1 MTTVDSDQTVRAV
14 AHRRTGV
21 RTGGPLLRLRAV
33 LLALLTITCVSPLGG
48 VGPAAA
54 APAAESYTFAFRD
67 ADIGQV
73 AEEILGSTLGLTYTI
88 DPSVSGKMS
97 FRVERRMTRAQLLEA
112 FEGALGNSG
121 VVMIR
126 QGESL
131 FLTARANAKASGG
144 VQSAA
149 DGVSRAGYSV
159 VAVPL
164 DYAAPSE
171 VANVLKSVGPASVV
185 LEADDKTGVLLL
197 GGTGREIEAAM
208 STIKVFDRSSL
219 QGARMRWFELSQAS
233 APAIAAEINQIL
245 QASGTAGASVVPL
258 RRLNGVIAFAR
269 STGTL
274 DEIGAWVDR
283 LDKSAGDQASTLWVY
298 HPLNVSAES
307 LAATLSSVSP
317 GGGGYTAPVSAAPS
331 SSASGSSQGASIP
344 AAPTAPPAASTG
356 ANGEDQIRIGIDRE
370 SNALLISASPADRV
384 RLQRVLQEIDVTPS
398 QVLIE
403 ASILEVTLTDG
414 MSSGVNWSVVGDNGR
429 IKVVSTS
436 SSTGSVSPTLP
447 GIAVTFIGNDIKA
460 AIDALSE
467 QTAVEVI
474 STPKIVTLNNR
485 TATLQIGDQVP
496 IVIQTA
502 QSNVTPD
509 APRVVNVE
517 YRDTGVILTVTPRV
531 SGENTIMLTIAQEV
545 SSVAKTTTSGIDS
558 PTIQQRRFESTLMLR
573 DGQAVALG
581 GLISSTRTNGD
592 SGVPYIKDVPV
603 LGRLFKSQSQDQRR
617 TELIVLIT
625 AHVMRSEDSTAQVMT
640 DLLAD
645 LNEITSRGLIS
656 H

>member
-1 MTTVDSDQTVRAV
+1 MGVIARGEFGQGRA
-14 AHRRTGV
+14 A
-21 RTGGPLLRLRAV
+21 
-33 LLALLTITCVSPLGG
+33 LLAFLLVVSSVSPLA
-48 VGPAAA
+48 VRPALA
-54 APAAESYTFAFRD
+54 APAADAYTFAFRD
-67 ADIGQV
+67 ADIAQV
-73 AEEILGSTLGLTYTI
+73 AEEILGVTLGLTYTI

-131 FLTARANAKASGG
+131 LLTARANAKAAGG
-144 VQSAA
+144 VRSSAE
-149 DGVSRAGYSV
+149 GVSRAGYSV

-164 DYAAPSE
+164 DFAAPSE
-171 VANVLKSVGPASVV
+171 VAKVLQSVGPADVV

-197 GGTGREIEAAM
+197 GGTGREIEAAL
-208 STIKVFDRSSL
+208 STIQVFDKSSL

-233 APAIAAEINQIL
+233 APAIAGEINQLL
-245 QASGTAGASVVPL
+245 QASGTAGATIVPL
-258 RRLNGVIAFAR
+258 RRLNGLIAFAR

-283 LDKSAGDQASTLWVY
+283 LDKASGEQASTLWVY

-307 LAATLSSVSP
+307 LAATLASVTP
-317 GGGGYTAPVSAAPS
+317 GGGGYNP
-331 SSASGSSQGASIP
+331 P
-344 AAPTAPPAASTG
+344 AAPASTAGQTAGQGGG
-356 ANGEDQIRIGIDRE
+356 AVALPLATSSLLPASGEEAIRIGVDRE
-370 SNALLISASPADRV
+370 SNSLLISASPADRV
-384 RLQRVLQEIDVTPS
+384 RILKVLEEIDVTPS

-414 MSSGVNWSVVGDNGR
+414 LSSGVNWSVLGDGGR
-429 IKVVSTS
+429 LKIISTS
-436 SSTGSVSPTLP
+436 DSAGGVAPTLP
-447 GIAVTFIGNDIKA
+447 GLAVTFIGDDIKA
-460 AIDALSE
+460 AIDALAE
-467 QTAVEVI
+467 RTAVEVI

-496 IVIQTA
+496 VVIQTA

-531 SGENTIMLTIAQEV
+531 SGDAVMLTVAQEV

-581 GLISSTRTNGD
+581 GLISSTRSKGD
-592 SGVPYIKDVPV
+592 SGVPYIKDVPM
-603 LGRLFKSQSQDQRR
+603 LGRLFKSQERDDRR

-625 AHVMRSEDSTAQVMT
+625 ARIMRSDEASARVMT
-640 DLLAD
+640 DLIAD
-645 LNEITSRGLIS
+645 LKELTSRGLLS
-656 H
+656 R

>member
-1 MTTVDSDQTVRAV
+1 MGVIARGVFGQGRA
-14 AHRRTGV
+14 A
-21 RTGGPLLRLRAV
+21 
-33 LLALLTITCVSPLGG
+33 LLAFLLVVSSVSPLA
-48 VGPAAA
+48 VRPARA
-54 APAAESYTFAFRD
+54 APAADAYTFAFRD
-67 ADIGQV
+67 ADIAQV
-73 AEEILGSTLGLTYTI
+73 AEEILGVTLGLTYTI

-112 FEGALGNSG
+112 FEAALGNSG

-131 FLTARANAKASGG
+131 LLTARANAKAAGG
-144 VQSAA
+144 VRSSAE
-149 DGVSRAGYSV
+149 GVSRAGYSV

-164 DYAAPSE
+164 DFAAPSE
-171 VANVLKSVGPASVV
+171 VAKMLQSVGPAGVV

-197 GGTGREIEAAM
+197 GGTGREIEAAL
-208 STIKVFDRSSL
+208 STIQVFDKSSL

-233 APAIAAEINQIL
+233 APAIAGEISQLL
-245 QASGTAGASVVPL
+245 QASGTAGATVVPL
-258 RRLNGVIAFAR
+258 RRLNGLIAFAR

-283 LDKSAGDQASTLWVY
+283 LDKASGEQASTLWVY

-307 LAATLSSVSP
+307 LAATLASVTP
-317 GGGGYTAPVSAAPS
+317 GGGGYNP
-331 SSASGSSQGASIP
+331 P
-344 AAPTAPPAASTG
+344 AAPASPAGQTAGQGGGAVALPLATSSLLPAS
-356 ANGEDQIRIGIDRE
+356 GEEAIRIGVDRE
-370 SNALLISASPADRV
+370 SNSLLISASPADRV
-384 RLQRVLQEIDVTPS
+384 RILKVLEEIDVTPS

-414 MSSGVNWSVVGDNGR
+414 LSSGVNWSVLGDAGR
-429 IKVVSTS
+429 LKIISTS
-436 SSTGSVSPTLP
+436 DAAGGVGPTLP
-447 GIAVTFIGNDIKA
+447 GLAVTFIGDDIKA
-460 AIDALSE
+460 AIDALAE
-467 QTAVEVI
+467 RTAVEVI

-496 IVIQTA
+496 VVIQTA

-531 SGENTIMLTIAQEV
+531 SGDAVMLTVAQEV

-581 GLISSTRTNGD
+581 GLISSTRSKGD

-603 LGRLFKSQSQDQRR
+603 LGRLFKSQERDDRR

-625 AHVMRSEDSTAQVMT
+625 ARIMRSEDSSARVMT
-640 DLLAD
+640 DLIAD
-645 LNEITSRGLIS
+645 LKELTSRGLLS
-656 H
+656 R

>member
-1 MTTVDSDQTVRAV
+1 MAAQHAV
-14 AHRRTGV
+14 A
-21 RTGGPLLRLRAV
+21 A
-33 LLALLTITCVSPLGG
+33 S
-48 VGPAAA
+48 AAQT
-54 APAAESYTFAFRD
+54 YTFAFRD
-67 ADIGQV
+67 ADIAQV

-88 DPSVSGKMS
+88 DPSVSGKMT
-97 FRVERRMTRAQLLEA
+97 FRVERRMTQAQLLQA

-121 VVMIR
+121 VVMVR
-126 QGESL
+126 QGDSL
-131 FLTARANAKASGG
+131 LLTARANAKASGG
-144 VQSAA
+144 VTSSP

-171 VANVLKSVGPASVV
+171 VAKVLQSVGPAGIV
-185 LEADDKTGVLLL
+185 LEADDKAGVLLL
-197 GGTGREIEAAM
+197 GGNGREIEAAL

-233 APAIAAEINQIL
+233 APAIAAEINQLL
-245 QASGTAGASVVPL
+245 QASGTAGATVVPL
-258 RRLNGVIAFAR
+258 RRLNGIIAFAR

-274 DEIGAWVDR
+274 DEIGGWVER

-307 LAATLSSVSP
+307 LAATLASVTP
-317 GGGGYTAPVSAAPS
+317 GGGGYTAQAAPV
-331 SSASGSSQGASIP
+331 AAVSGS
-344 AAPTAPPAASTG
+344 APPTSATAPSAPLAIAS
-356 ANGEDQIRIGIDRE
+356 NGEDQVRIGVDRE
-370 SNALLISASPADRV
+370 SNSLLISASPADRV
-384 RLQRVLQEIDVTPS
+384 RLLKVLEEIDVTPS

-414 MSSGVNWSVVGDNGR
+414 FSNGVNWSVLGDGGR
-429 IKVVSTS
+429 LKVVSTS

-447 GIAVTFIGNDIKA
+447 GLAITFFNDDIRV

-517 YRDTGVILTVTPRV
+517 YRDTGVILTVTPRI
-531 SGENTIMLTIAQEV
+531 SGDDSITLTITQEV

-592 SGVPYIKDVPV
+592 SGVPYLKDVPL
-603 LGRLFKSQSQDQRR
+603 LGSLFKSQNQDERR

-625 AHVMRSEDSTAQVMT
+625 ARIMRSDEASARVMS

-645 LNEITSRGLIS
+645 LKEIQNRGLLS
-656 H
+656 R

>member
-1 MTTVDSDQTVRAV
+1 M
-14 AHRRTGV
+14 
-21 RTGGPLLRLRAV
+21 RLRAV
-33 LLALLTITCVSPLGG
+33 LLALLTITCAGQLAGI
-48 VGPAAA
+48 GPAAA

-67 ADIGQV
+67 ADVAQV

-131 FLTARANAKASGG
+131 LLTARANAKASGG

-171 VANVLKSVGPASVV
+171 VAKVLQSVGPASVV

-233 APAIAAEINQIL
+233 APAIAGEINQIL

-258 RRLNGVIAFAR
+258 RRLNGIIAFAR

-274 DEIGAWVDR
+274 DEIGAWVER

-307 LAATLSSVSP
+307 LAATLASVTP
-317 GGGGYTAPVSAAPS
+317 GGGGYMAQAA
-331 SSASGSSQGASIP
+331 
-344 AAPTAPPAASTG
+344 AAPTANASGSGQPSQLAAAPAMTSG
-356 ANGEDQIRIGIDRE
+356 AAPGSGGDDQVRIGVDRE

-384 RLQRVLQEIDVTPS
+384 RIQRVLEEIDVTPS

-414 MSSGVNWSVVGDNGR
+414 MSSGVNWSILADNGR
-429 IKVVSTS
+429 VKVVSSS

-447 GIAVTFIGNDIKA
+447 GIAITFMGNDIKA
-460 AIDALSE
+460 AIDALAE

-581 GLISSTRTNGD
+581 GLISSTRTSGD
-592 SGVPYIKDVPV
+592 SGVPYVKDVPL

-625 AHVMRSEDSTAQVMT
+625 ARVMRNEESSVRVMT

-656 H
+656 R

>member
-1 MTTVDSDQTVRAV
+1 M
-14 AHRRTGV
+14 
-21 RTGGPLLRLRAV
+21 
-33 LLALLTITCVSPLGG
+33 LALVALASAATLVTPRPAL
-48 VGPAAA
+48 AAA
-54 APAAESYTFAFRD
+54 AAEAYTFAFRD
-67 ADIGQV
+67 ADIAQV

-97 FRVERRMTRAQLLEA
+97 FRVERRMTRPQLLEA

-131 FLTARANAKASGG
+131 LLTARANAKASGG
-144 VQSAA
+144 VQSAT

-164 DYAAPSE
+164 DFASPSE
-171 VANVLKSVGPASVV
+171 VAKVLQSVGPASVV
-185 LEADDKTGVLLL
+185 LEADDKSGVLLL
-197 GGTGREIEAAM
+197 GGTGREIEAAL

-233 APAIAAEINQIL
+233 APSIAAEINQIL
-245 QASGTAGASVVPL
+245 QASGTAGATVVPL
-258 RRLNGVIAFAR
+258 RRLNGLIAFAR

-274 DEIGAWVDR
+274 DEIGAWIDR
-283 LDKSAGDQASTLWVY
+283 LDKSSGEQTSTLWVY

-307 LAATLSSVSP
+307 LAATLASVIP
-317 GGGGYTAPVSAAPS
+317 GGGGYVAAATPQTS
-331 SSASGSSQGASIP
+331 SSAG
-344 AAPTAPPAASTG
+344 APTAATPTVPALPAG
-356 ANGEDQIRIGIDRE
+356 PGGEETIRIGMDRE

-384 RLQRVLQEIDVTPS
+384 RIRRVLEEIDVTPS

-403 ASILEVTLTDG
+403 ASILEVTLSNG
-414 MSSGVNWSVVGDNGR
+414 MSSGVNWSVLGDSGR
-429 IKVVSTS
+429 LKVVSSS
-436 SSTGSVSPTLP
+436 SSTGAVSPTLP
-447 GIAVTFIGNDIKA
+447 GIAVTFIGDDIKA

-467 QTAVEVI
+467 QTTVEII

-502 QSNVTPD
+502 QSNVSPD

-531 SGENTIMLTIAQEV
+531 TGERTVMLTIAQEV

-592 SGVPYIKDVPV
+592 SGIPYVKDVPL
-603 LGRLFKSQSQDQRR
+603 LGRLFKSQSRDQRR

-625 AHVMRSEDSTAQVMT
+625 ARVMRNDEASARVMS

-645 LNEITSRGLIS
+645 LNEITTRGLIG

>member
-1 MTTVDSDQTVRAV
+1 M
-14 AHRRTGV
+14 
-21 RTGGPLLRLRAV
+21 
-33 LLALLTITCVSPLGG
+33 LALLLIASSAPLAA
-48 VGPAAA
+48 VRPALAAA
-54 APAAESYTFAFRD
+54 AADTYTFAFRD
-67 ADIGQV
+67 ADIAQV
-73 AEEILGSTLGLTYTI
+73 AEEILGVTLGLTYTI

-112 FEGALGNSG
+112 FEGALGNNG

-131 FLTARANAKASGG
+131 LLTARANAKASGG
-144 VQSAA
+144 VQSSA

-171 VANVLKSVGPASVV
+171 VAKVLQSVGPANVV

-197 GGTGREIEAAM
+197 GGTGREIEAAL

-233 APAIAAEINQIL
+233 APSVAGEINQIL
-245 QASGTAGASVVPL
+245 QASGTAGATVVPL
-258 RRLNGVIAFAR
+258 RRLNGIIAFAR

-274 DEIGAWVDR
+274 DEVGGWVER
-283 LDKSAGDQASTLWVY
+283 LDKSSGEQASTLWVY

-307 LAATLSSVSP
+307 LAATLASVTP
-317 GGGGYTAPVSAAPS
+317 GGGGYSAAAAPAGPAAGQAGAAAPPVTAPTPNLAPVV
-331 SSASGSSQGASIP
+331 
-344 AAPTAPPAASTG
+344 
-356 ANGEDQIRIGIDRE
+356 GEEAIRIGVDRE
-370 SNALLISASPADRV
+370 SNSLLISASPADRV
-384 RLQRVLQEIDVTPS
+384 RILKVLEEIDVTPS

-414 MSSGVNWSVVGDNGR
+414 LSSGVNWSVLGDAGR
-429 IKVVSTS
+429 LKIISTS
-436 SSTGSVSPTLP
+436 DAAGGIAPTLP
-447 GIAVTFIGNDIKA
+447 GLAVTFIGDDIKA
-460 AIDALSE
+460 AIDALAE
-467 QTAVEVI
+467 RTAVEVI

-496 IVIQTA
+496 VVIQTA

-531 SGENTIMLTIAQEV
+531 SGDAIMLTIAQEV

-581 GLISSTRTNGD
+581 GLISSTRSNGD
-592 SGVPYIKDVPV
+592 SGVPYIKDVPG
-603 LGRLFKSQSQDQRR
+603 LGRLFKSQERDQRR

-625 AHVMRSEDSTAQVMT
+625 ARIMRGEESSARVMT
-640 DLLAD
+640 DLMDD
-645 LNEITSRGLIS
+645 LKEITSRGLLS
-656 H
+656 R

>member
-1 MTTVDSDQTVRAV
+1 MRVGSTRV
-14 AHRRTGV
+14 
-21 RTGGPLLRLRAV
+21 V
-33 LLALLTITCVSPLGG
+33 LLAIATITCVSPLAG
-48 VGPAAA
+48 VRPAAA
-54 APAAESYTFAFRD
+54 AAAAESYTFAFRD
-67 ADIGQV
+67 ADIVQV

-131 FLTARANAKASGG
+131 LITARANAKASGG
-144 VQSAA
+144 VQSSA

-171 VANVLKSVGPASVV
+171 VAKVLQSVGPASVV

-197 GGTGREIEAAM
+197 GGTGREIEAAL

-219 QGARMRWFELSQAS
+219 QGARMRWFELGQAS
-233 APAIAAEINQIL
+233 APAIAGEINQIL
-245 QASGTAGASVVPL
+245 QASGTVGASVVPL
-258 RRLNGVIAFAR
+258 RRLNGIIAFAR

-307 LAATLSSVSP
+307 LAATLASVTP
-317 GGGGYTAPVSAAPS
+317 GGGGYTAAASAPPGS
-331 SSASGSSQGASIP
+331 SSSGSGPSASGAPVVAATPGPPPSSG
-344 AAPTAPPAASTG
+344 G
-356 ANGEDQIRIGIDRE
+356 GGDDQIRIGIDRE

-429 IKVVSTS
+429 LKVVSTS
-436 SSTGSVSPTLP
+436 SSTGSVAPTLP

-592 SGVPYIKDVPV
+592 SGVPYVKDVPV

-625 AHVMRSEDSTAQVMT
+625 AHIMRSDDSTAQVMS

-656 H
+656 R

>member
-1 MTTVDSDQTVRAV
+1 MGVIAKGAFGQGRA
-14 AHRRTGV
+14 A
-21 RTGGPLLRLRAV
+21 
-33 LLALLTITCVSPLGG
+33 LLALLLVVSTVSSATVSPAL
-48 VGPAAA
+48 A
-54 APAAESYTFAFRD
+54 APAADAYTFAFRD
-67 ADIGQV
+67 ADIAQV
-73 AEEILGSTLGLTYTI
+73 AEEILGVTLGLTYTI

-131 FLTARANAKASGG
+131 LLTARANAKAAGG
-144 VQSAA
+144 VRSSTESV
-149 DGVSRAGYSV
+149 GRAGYSV

-164 DYAAPSE
+164 DFASPTE
-171 VANVLKSVGPASVV
+171 VAKVLQSVGPAGVV

-197 GGTGREIEAAM
+197 GGTGREIEAAV
-208 STIKVFDRSSL
+208 STIQVFDKSSL
-219 QGARMRWFELSQAS
+219 QGARMRWFELTQAS
-233 APAIAAEINQIL
+233 APSLAGEINQIL
-245 QASGTAGASVVPL
+245 QASGTAGATVVPL
-258 RRLNGVIAFAR
+258 RRLNGLIAFAR
-269 STGTL
+269 TAGTL

-283 LDKSAGDQASTLWVY
+283 LDKASGEQASTLWVY

-307 LAATLSSVSP
+307 LAATLASVTP
-317 GGGGYTAPVSAAPS
+317 GGGGYSPP
-331 SSASGSSQGASIP
+331 ASP
-344 AAPTAPPAASTG
+344 APPAGQTAGQGGG
-356 ANGEDQIRIGIDRE
+356 APALPPATSSLDPVAGEEAIRIGVDRE
-370 SNALLISASPADRV
+370 SNSLLISASPADRV
-384 RLQRVLQEIDVTPS
+384 RILKVLEEIDVTPS

-414 MSSGVNWSVVGDNGR
+414 LSSGVNWSVLGDGGR
-429 IKVVSTS
+429 LKIISTS
-436 SSTGSVSPTLP
+436 DAAGGVAPTLP
-447 GIAVTFIGNDIKA
+447 GLAVTFIGDDIKA
-460 AIDALSE
+460 AIDALAERTS
-467 QTAVEVI
+467 VEVI

-531 SGENTIMLTIAQEV
+531 SGDAIMLTIAQEV

-581 GLISSTRTNGD
+581 GLISSTRSNGD

-603 LGRLFKSQSQDQRR
+603 LGRLFKSQERDDRR

-625 AHVMRSEDSTAQVMT
+625 ARIMRSDETSARVMT
-640 DLLAD
+640 DLIAD
-645 LNEITSRGLIS
+645 LKEITSRGLLS
-656 H
+656 R

>member
-1 MTTVDSDQTVRAV
+1 MAPDEAV
-14 AHRRTGV
+14 
-21 RTGGPLLRLRAV
+21 
-33 LLALLTITCVSPLGG
+33 
-48 VGPAAA
+48 A
-54 APAAESYTFAFRD
+54 APATESYTFAFRD
-67 ADIGQV
+67 ADIAQV
-73 AEEILGSTLGLTYTI
+73 AEEILGVTLGLTYTI
-88 DPSVSGKMS
+88 DPSVTGKMS

-131 FLTARANAKASGG
+131 LLTARANAKASGG
-144 VQSAA
+144 VQGSAN
-149 DGVSRAGYSV
+149 GVSRAGYSV

-171 VANVLKSVGPASVV
+171 VAKVLQSVGPANVV

-197 GGTGREIEAAM
+197 GGTGREIEAAL

-233 APAIAAEINQIL
+233 APAVAGEINQIL
-245 QASGTAGASVVPL
+245 QASGTAGATVVPL
-258 RRLNGVIAFAR
+258 RRLNGIIAFAR

-274 DEIGAWVDR
+274 DEIGGWVER
-283 LDKSAGDQASTLWVY
+283 LDKSSGEQASTLWVY

-307 LAATLSSVSP
+307 LAATLASVTP
-317 GGGGYTAPVSAAPS
+317 GGGGYSAAAAPVSQTAGQT
-331 SSASGSSQGASIP
+331 SGSSP
-344 AAPTAPPAASTG
+344 PVTVPAPTLAPMA
-356 ANGEDQIRIGIDRE
+356 GEEAIRIGVDRE
-370 SNALLISASPADRV
+370 SNSLLVSASPADRV
-384 RLQRVLQEIDVTPS
+384 RILRVLEEIDVTPS

-414 MSSGVNWSVVGDNGR
+414 LSSGVNWSVLGDGGR
-429 IKVVSTS
+429 LKIISTS
-436 SSTGSVSPTLP
+436 DSAGGVAPTLP
-447 GIAVTFIGNDIKA
+447 GLAVTFIGDDIKA
-460 AIDALSE
+460 AIDALAE
-467 QTAVEVI
+467 RTAVEVV

-496 IVIQTA
+496 VVIQTA

-531 SGENTIMLTIAQEV
+531 SGDAVMLTIAQEV

-581 GLISSTRTNGD
+581 GLISSTRSNGD
-592 SGVPYIKDVPV
+592 SGVPYIKDVPG
-603 LGRLFKSQSQDQRR
+603 LGRLFKSQERDQRR

-625 AHVMRSEDSTAQVMT
+625 ARIMRSDESSARVMT
-640 DLLAD
+640 DLMAD
-645 LNEITSRGLIS
+645 LKEITSRGLLS
-656 H
+656 R

>member
-1 MTTVDSDQTVRAV
+1 MTGA
-14 AHRRTGV
+14 
-21 RTGGPLLRLRAV
+21 
-33 LLALLTITCVSPLGG
+33 LLALLVALASGTSIGAR
-48 VGPAAA
+48 PAQA

-67 ADIGQV
+67 ADIAQV
-73 AEEILGSTLGLTYTI
+73 AEEILGATLGLTYTV
-88 DPSVSGKMS
+88 DASVSGKMS

-131 FLTARANAKASGG
+131 LLTARSNAKAAGG
-144 VQSAA
+144 VRASP
-149 DGVSRAGYSV
+149 DGVSRSGYSV

-171 VANVLKSVGPASVV
+171 VAKVLQSVGPAGVV
-185 LEADDKTGVLLL
+185 LESDDKTGVLLL
-197 GGTGREIEAAM
+197 GGTGREIEAAL

-219 QGARMRWFELSQAS
+219 QGARMRWFELTQAS
-233 APAIAAEINQIL
+233 APAIAGEINQLL
-245 QASGTAGASVVPL
+245 QASGTAGATLVPL

-274 DEIGAWVDR
+274 DEIGAWVER
-283 LDKSAGDQASTLWVY
+283 LDKSSGEQASTLWVY

-307 LAATLSSVSP
+307 LAATLSSVIP
-317 GGGGYTAPVSAAPS
+317 GAGGYTATPATAQPGS
-331 SSASGSSQGASIP
+331 SSGSGQAAGGASPAP
-344 AAPTAPPAASTG
+344 AAAFIAGSA
-356 ANGEDQIRIGIDRE
+356 GEEQIRIGVDRE

-384 RLQRVLQEIDVTPS
+384 RILRVLEEIDITPS

-414 MSSGVNWSVVGDNGR
+414 LSSGVNWSVLGEGGKL
-429 IKVVSTS
+429 KVISTS
-436 SSTGSVSPTLP
+436 SSSGSVSPTLP
-447 GIAVTFIGNDIKA
+447 GLAVTFITDDIRA

-467 QTAVEVI
+467 RTAVEII
-474 STPKIVTLNNR
+474 STPKIVTLSNR

-531 SGENTIMLTIAQEV
+531 TGENAIMLTITQEV

-581 GLISSTRTNGD
+581 GLISSTRTDGD
-592 SGVPYIKDVPV
+592 SGIPYIKDVPL
-603 LGRLFKSQSQDQRR
+603 LGRLFKSQSEDQRR

-625 AHVMRSEDSTAQVMT
+625 ARVMRNDEAAARVMT

-645 LNEITSRGLIS
+645 LNEITSRGLLAR
-656 H
+656 